1 MYDVTGIIKKWNS
14 TFADA
19 EHLTLCVC
27 VCGYKNVSL
36 MFVDF
41 FMVIKRE
48 KQVGRELKD
57 SVRGKS
63 KFGTT

>member
-1 MYDVTGIIKKWNS
+1 MLNIS
-14 TFADA
+14 
-19 EHLTLCVC
+19 LCVC
-27 VCGYKNVSL
+27 VCACGYKNVSL

-57 SVRGKS
+57 SVREKS